1 MTQQVKNLPN
11 SAGDAGVIPGSV
23 RSPGGGN
30 GNPLPYSCLKN
41 SHELRSL
48 VGYSPWGHKESG
60 TTEQDSHQV
69 IGNLPKVTQLVRTWI
84 QTGFKLRPSSSRPST
99 ATHNA
104 NCPVPSCHLIH
115 LLRTTGPTGPS
126 ASFIYCSV
134 ISMKAQLNWNS

>member
-48 VGYSPWGHKESG
+48 VGYSPWGRKESG

-104 NCPVPSCHLIH
+104 NCPVPRCHLLH